1 MVAMSGC
8 AKGAWSSKKI
18 KKALF
23 IMYNLSPRPWRMRYM
38 IRNTVVCLVVILLTA
53 GLLSGWLDEWLSVL
67 GAGVVWLAIPP
78 KQ

>member
-1 MVAMSGC
+1 
-8 AKGAWSSKKI
+8 
-18 KKALF
+18 
-23 IMYNLSPRPWRMRYM
+23 MRYM